1 MATIKVY
8 VKTLFMKQINC
19 DFTHARMHTH
29 TEPTFPQ
36 I

>member
-1 MATIKVY
+1 
-8 VKTLFMKQINC
+8 MKQING